1 MTPRTG
7 AIVLAIISVAGC
19 ASIEEPPPPAADE
32 KSANQPP
39 AVAIAEPPATP
50 QTAPPGKS
58 PPAVPEPRVSEVET
72 LLADFS
78 RLRRLS
84 PAELAREQ
92 ENARQ
97 GFNQSRSDAARVR
110 YAMALAIPGAAA
122 SDDARA
128 IELLDPIVKS
138 PGATLHGLAF
148 LMAAYIQE
156 QRKLGAQVA
165 GLQQNV
171 QGLQQNVQGLQQKLD
186 AITKLERSLTGRGE
200 SGTVRRR

>member
-1 MTPRTG
+1 MTPRTC
-7 AIVLAIISVAGC
+7 AIVLAMISLAGC

-39 AVAIAEPPATP
+39 PVAIAKPPATP
-50 QTAPPGKS
+50 TPAPPKS

-84 PAELAREQ
+84 PSELAREQ